1 MAAERFMTIH
11 ALNLDKR
18 LVQAISELGFT
29 EFSEIQQK
37 AIPILLER
45 TSDFIGLAQTG
56 TGKTASFGL
65 PLIQAVDVSVRT
77 TQALVLCPTREL
89 CVQIA
94 TELNRYGK
102 HVQGLRIVAVYGGAD
117 IRNQI
122 KELKQGAHIVVGTPG
137 RLQDHIDRDTIN
149 LSNVRTVVLD
159 EADQMLDM
167 GFQEPIDAILS
178 TLPEDKKVWLFSATM
193 QSKIEKIANTYMHN
207 PVRITIGTRNS
218 SASNIEHQYCLVR
231 STDKYAAVQRFIDY
245 YPDMFGMLF
254 CRTRRDAQ
262 EISKKLFKDG
272 YRVDALHGDLSQA
285 QRDAVMS
292 KFRSKKLQL
301 LVATDVA
308 ARGLDVDDVTHVLHY
323 NIPEDLENY
332 THRSGRTARAGKSGL
347 SLVIATGR
355 ERSRIRMVE
364 QQMGKKFAHIQV
376 PSGTAVCQKQLSQIA
391 DSLLETPA
399 IPASVTP
406 HIKTLSDMLSGL
418 SREELIERVV
428 ASKCVDLFKRYTQ
441 ADDLNDTSSG
451 KHERE
456 PRAEYGA
463 ARRYDRHDD
472 SPRRSNAS
480 SRMSSGRRS
489 SSNSNR
495 LFINIGRIDGFG
507 KKGLLDFISE
517 KSSVTQASLRD
528 VVVQDRF
535 SFVSV
540 KDENQAQAVMNG
552 LKGERVNGRSVRV
565 ERSEGR

>member
-1 MAAERFMTIH
+1 MTIH

-45 TSDFIGLAQTG
+45 AADFIGLAQTG

-65 PLIQAVDVSVRT
+65 PLIQAVDVAERS
-77 TQALVLCPTREL
+77 TQALILCPTREL

-102 HVQGLRIVAVYGGAD
+102 HIQGLRIVAVYGGAD

-122 KELKQGAHIVVGTPG
+122 RELKHGAHIVVGTPG
-137 RLQDHIDRDTIN
+137 RLQDHIDRDTIHLN
-149 LSNVRTVVLD
+149 NVRTVVLD

-178 TLPEDKKVWLFSATM
+178 TLPTDKKIWLFSATM

-218 SASNIEHQYCLVR
+218 SAQNIEHQYCLVR
-231 STDKYAAVQRFIDY
+231 ASDRYAAIQRFIDY

-262 EISKKLFKDG
+262 EISKKLFRDG
-272 YRVDALHGDLSQA
+272 YRVDALHGDLSQS

-347 SLVIATGR
+347 SIVIATVR

-364 QQMGKKFAHIQV
+364 GQIGKKFTHIQV
-376 PSGTAVCQKQLSQIA
+376 PSGALVCQNQLAQIA
-391 DSLLETPA
+391 ESLLQTTA
-399 IPASVTP
+399 IPASAVS
-406 HIKTLSDMLSGL
+406 HVKTLSEMLSSL
-418 SREELIERVV
+418 TREELIERIV
-428 ASKCVDLFKRYTQ
+428 AMKCVDLFKRYAQ
-441 ADDLNDTSSG
+441 ADDLNDTSASHG

-456 PRAEYGA
+456 PRVDY
-463 ARRYDRHDD
+463 
-472 SPRRSNAS
+472 
-480 SRMSSGRRS
+480 SSGRRYERHDES
-489 SSNSNR
+489 SRRSSRSTTGRRSSSNR

-517 KSSVTQASLRD
+517 KSALAQAALRD

-540 KDENQAQAVMNG
+540 KDESQVQAVIKG
-552 LKGERVNGRSVRV
+552 LQGERVNGRSVRV
-565 ERSEGR
+565 ELSEGR